1 MVETRVSSDFADQAV
16 RLAGTK
22 RALAS
27 AAMMDLR
34 MQLAAQRDRRA
45 LDDFGRFALARP
57 VRVAALL
64 ENRPDPLV
72 LAAVAG
78 DRAMRNLAGLSG
90 RDTEGE
96 KLKFTTTLEGLAAK
110 TARDHLELCRSDPAA
125 ARRIEARWARQRQP
139 YRSGFLGEPLQAMEA
154 TYGAACTVA
163 QDQSQGRRPLMTPPP
178 GWSPTGVMAKARS
191 ALPDLEKARAESLVD
206 TAMPEQWNVRRGLRH
221 QGLDRLRTRFVAR
234 GGVGRAE
241 QLARRSLVRVPLG
254 RPWMRRRLAASMR
267 KGPEAMRSF
276 LARVASNPRR
286 AATLIKMRIDPVL
299 VAAAIGPKAVEALV
313 SGRPVP
319 EAGNLG
325 KLCEQLVRRDR
336 ERLSDAYHA
345 GSPAHRERMLSG
357 GGSPGFRGEV
367 RDFVNRVMD
376 ATPRAAERAE
386 DWRDHLYGDKAGDV
400 YAAWQA
406 QRRGLAEGERPEAL
420 DPEVGERLRHA
431 RTVPDAGD
439 NASSYDTSDWSG
451 DSREIVI
458 EEAVDENRGAAGR
471 KPHRADEALPSQMEI
486 PPSLLRKTPPGPDRP
501 ALEPDGAYRWKVEG
515 DPYIESV
522 ERRLDGHYVVHF
534 RPGAAEQLAALG
546 DGEDV
551 KLASKVAS
559 TAHERLLDPEQQRK
573 DSRGAYERVGVEE
586 ATLAALE
593 AGRSTIDQLREHPGP
608 AEAAVVRYDDEGN
621 QRHQVQT
628 GIDGQRL
635 RQWQEDHRQY
645 SPAFVAAG
653 DAERAGCSV
662 PPDAEGVWV
671 TRTVS
676 REVQPFDA
684 QGRIDDRADP
694 VTVRQVVAERV
705 YHVSQ
710 LRTRDGSLP
719 AEHFDLPA
727 GRRITDRWN
736 GPDKAGRRAVVDAE
750 DLALGAGVGFS
761 EERGRGPLDSYKKDS
776 MLIERSGEPA
786 EPHSVAKAARAGA
799 TVRAVAEAGLDRGL
813 ARGERRASIDE
824 RLAGDGWE
832 RRLVVQVAAERMASR
847 ANLAYAPPTAPD
859 DPEERREWVRRMRAN
874 PKLYRDIVTR
884 GEKLADNIVRRTL
897 EHPDFD
903 RKPDR
908 YEPPPDRSAGAAT
921 DRGRDAGRDLGEGP
935 ER

>member
-1 MVETRVSSDFADQAV
+1 MVETRVSPDFADQAV

-90 RDTEGE
+90 RGTEGE
-96 KLKFTTTLEGLAAK
+96 KLKFATTLEGLAAK
-110 TARDHLELCRSDPAA
+110 AARDHLELCRSDPAA

-139 YRSGFLGEPLQAMEA
+139 YRSGFLGEALQAMEA
-154 TYGAACTVA
+154 TYGTACTVA

-191 ALPDLEKARAESLVD
+191 ALPDLEQARAESLVD
-206 TAMPEQWNVRRGLRH
+206 TAMPERWNVRRGLRH

-241 QLARRSLVRVPLG
+241 QLARRSLVRIPLG

-325 KLCEQLVRRDR
+325 KLCEQLARRDR
-336 ERLSDAYHA
+336 ERLVDAYHA
-345 GSPAHRERMLSG
+345 GSPAQRERMLSA
-357 GGSPGFRGEV
+357 GGSPGFRGDV

-420 DPEVGERLRHA
+420 DPEVGKRLRHA
-431 RTVPDAGD
+431 RNVPDPGD
-439 NASSYDTSDWSG
+439 NANSYDTSDWSG
-451 DSREIVI
+451 DSQETVD
-458 EEAVDENRGAAGR
+458 EEGVDENRGTAGR
-471 KPHRADEALPSQMEI
+471 RPRRADDEALPSRMEI
-486 PPSLLRKTPPGPDRP
+486 PPSLLRKTPPGSDRP

-515 DPYIESV
+515 DPYIGSV

-546 DGEDV
+546 DGEDA
-551 KLASKVAS
+551 KLASRVAS
-559 TAHERLLDPEQQRK
+559 TAHERLLDQEQQRK
-573 DSRGAYERVGVEE
+573 DSRGAYERVGVDE

-621 QRHQVQT
+621 QRSPRADGDRRPAPAPVAGRPPAVLPRVRRGRRRRACRVQRAARCR
-628 GIDGQRL
+628 GALDYPHGVAKGAAIRRPGPHRRWGRSGDGPPGCRREGLSRQRAPGPGRLAAGRVLRPARRAADHRSLEWSGQGRPARRL
-635 RQWQEDHRQY
+635 RCRGPRPR
-645 SPAFVAAG
+645 SPAPGSAMHAA
-653 DAERAGCSV
+653 RVRS
-662 PPDAEGVWV
+662 
-671 TRTVS
+671 TRT
-676 REVQPFDA
+676 R
-684 QGRIDDRADP
+684 
-694 VTVRQVVAERV
+694 
-705 YHVSQ
+705 
-710 LRTRDGSLP
+710 RTRC
-719 AEHFDLPA
+719 
-727 GRRITDRWN
+727 
-736 GPDKAGRRAVVDAE
+736 
-750 DLALGAGVGFS
+750 
-761 EERGRGPLDSYKKDS
+761 
-776 MLIERSGEPA
+776 
-786 EPHSVAKAARAGA
+786 
-799 TVRAVAEAGLDRGL
+799 
-813 ARGERRASIDE
+813 
-824 RLAGDGWE
+824 
-832 RRLVVQVAAERMASR
+832 
-847 ANLAYAPPTAPD
+847 
-859 DPEERREWVRRMRAN
+859 
-874 PKLYRDIVTR
+874 
-884 GEKLADNIVRRTL
+884 
-897 EHPDFD
+897 
-903 RKPDR
+903 
-908 YEPPPDRSAGAAT
+908 
-921 DRGRDAGRDLGEGP
+921 
-935 ER
+935 